1 MVKLIAEGGV
11 AGHLAHLYDNR
22 SLTFEKLAE
31 ILTAA
36 SRGKLVGTE
45 KTDGFNIY
53 LGFKNGEAKA
63 ARNKGDMQKGGM
75 NAVDLAM
82 REFKGGSDI
91 KKVYVDSFNA
101 FEAAVA
107 SLSDEEKKAIFGPE
121 GEIFY
126 NSEIMG
132 PGASNVVNYDSN
144 IITIHSAGHKRYD
157 EETDKVVNADVTEA
171 SKALDKVVDRF
182 EQATQGKNF
191 GVQRTAMVNLQKLSG
206 DYDLKIALEKIKKAG
221 FQGDMTVEDY
231 LDEKLSEDVG
241 EKFRSLDEDL
251 RQQIVDRILK
261 KEGAPTLTQIYR
273 GLGGESEIKDQVR
286 SYVQT
291 GNKTISKLI
300 WPIEDAIHDFA
311 VAMLEGMES
320 AYILDNSKELDRLK
334 KEVETAI
341 KSIQAYQGPGQE
353 MAHEILAKQLK
364 KIKNLDNI
372 TSVAEGFVFEYDGQ
386 LYKFT
391 GNFAPINQILG
402 LFRFGRGGVKIPRVD
417 EAKGAT
423 ETVAIVPGAFKPPH
437 RGHLDMVKH
446 YADNADRV
454 IIMVSPKA
462 RQTPSG
468 QDVGQDKSIAIWE
481 LYLNKAGL
489 TNVEVIPSPH
499 PSPVR
504 SAYEYVENTAQPG
517 ENVIL
522 GTSTKGGDQSRFA
535 KNVQAYAKEGVR
547 VLDPMKFAFDPV
559 GEELS
564 ASDFRSAAE
573 SSDINRFLPSGVE
586 PQDVLDILGIQGGTE
601 EVVEH
606 AALPI
611 FFRLI
616 EEVMNERDFQKDSE
630 RIKRHASMRMSTKG
644 KKKKGGMPFDINPP
658 KKRSKSSPPGF
669 GGSLEEG
676 KAESVLLAIA
686 MVLLNA
692 PDADAIHPNTIEK
705 INQILIKKDMTPD
718 QLFAKIVK
726 NKGITFDI
734 NKNNKIK
741 VTVDPDQKNKKGIIG
756 VDYKYSFESL
766 NIPYR
771 LSEGI
776 QDETWYYAS
785 DEPLGDKL
793 KPMYL
798 MPSRENAEMM
808 GKYVHAFKFKPGT
821 KWYDIGEDEDMKE
834 MLPYNIDTLGYLKN
848 RWDDFTYKNIDVV
861 WDIPDYK
868 KGFEKVF
875 VVNPDSLEQVD
886 MELGEISSMAGGS
899 VAGYSLPLG
908 AKPRKKKKNKKV
920 YMEPHM
926 HQDERKLEEISTSSG
941 GSIEQLNF
949 DISDEQQT
957 LYVREKEGKRG
968 YPFAGI
974 KVSIG
979 KKKYRHDNIKFPRS
993 KKNAH
998 KYHTESK
1005 DPKKG
1010 TGKKPKG
1017 SSRRLY
1023 TDEDPSDT
1031 VSVKFSTVQDIK
1043 DTLSKSSF
1051 KSKSHKRQSQII
1063 NLIHQRARAAYRNA
1077 KDPKVKKRLKK
1088 AYDYAKER
1096 KEASKRKTQR
1106 MNKSK

>member
-36 SRGKLVGTE
+36 SKGKLVGTE
-45 KTDGFNIY
+45 KTDGFNVY

-82 REFKGGSDI
+82 REFKGGPSI

-107 SLSDEEKKAIFGPE
+107 SLTDEEKLAIFGPE

-144 IITIHSAGHKRYD
+144 IITIHGSGHKRYD
-157 EETDKVVNADVTEA
+157 ADTDKVVVADVAEA
-171 SKALDKVVDRF
+171 SKALDSVVDRF

-191 GVQRTAMVNLQKLSG
+191 GVQRTALVNLQKLSG
-206 DYDLKIALEKIKKAG
+206 DHDLKIALEKIKKAG

-231 LDEKLSEDVG
+231 LDEKLSQDVE

-251 RQQIVDRILK
+251 RQQMVDRILK

-273 GLGGESEIKDQVR
+273 GLGGAAEMKDQVR

-311 VAMLEGMES
+311 VAMLENMES
-320 AYILDNSKELDRLK
+320 AYILDNNKEISRLK
-334 KEVETAI
+334 GEVETAI

-402 LFRFGRGGVKIPRVD
+402 LFRYGRGGVKIPRVD

-454 IIMVSPKA
+454 IVMVSPKA

-468 QDVGQDKSIAIWE
+468 QDVGQEQSIAIWE

-606 AALPI
+606 AALPL

-616 EEVMNERDFQKDSE
+616 EEALDEMEPIQKFYAKD
-630 RIKRHASMRMSTKG
+630 HAKKRMSTKG
-644 KKKKGGMPFDINPP
+644 EKKKGGAPYDVNPP
-658 KKRSKSSPPGF
+658 KARAKSAPPGF
-669 GGSLEEG
+669 GGALEE
-676 KAESVLLAIA
+676 E
-686 MVLLNA
+686 
-692 PDADAIHPNTIEK
+692 H
-705 INQILIKKDMTPD
+705 
-718 QLFAKIVK
+718 
-726 NKGITFDI
+726 
-734 NKNNKIK
+734 
-741 VTVDPDQKNKKGIIG
+741 
-756 VDYKYSFESL
+756 
-766 NIPYR
+766 R

-776 QDETWYYAS
+776 QDETWYYS
-785 DEPLGDKL
+785 TDEPIGDSL
-793 KPMYL
+793 EPMYL
-798 MPSRENAEMM
+798 VPNRDNAEMT
-808 GKYVHAFKFKPGT
+808 GKHVYAFKFKPGT
-821 KWYDIGEDEDMKE
+821 KWFDLGADEEMKN
-834 MLPYNIDTLGYLKN
+834 MLPYNIDTLGYLSF
-848 RWDDFTYKNIDVV
+848 RWEDFTYKNIDVV
-861 WDIPDYK
+861 WDIPDFK
-868 KGFEKVF
+868 QGFEKIF
-875 VVNPDSLEQVD
+875 VVNPESLEQVD
-886 MELGEISSMAGGS
+886 MELGELSSMAGGS
-899 VAGYSLPLG
+899 VEGYSLPLG
-908 AKPRKKKKNKKV
+908 AKPKRKKKKKKV

-926 HQDERKLEEISTSSG
+926 HQDGGNLQEISTSSG
-941 GSIEQLNF
+941 GSIEQLYY
-949 DISDEQQT
+949 DIGVTDKEEQT
-957 LYVREKEGKRG
+957 LRVKKKTEKNS
-968 YPFAGI
+968 YPYGGI
-974 KVSIG
+974 KINI
-979 KKKYRHDNIKFPRS
+979 KKKNYRHDNIKFPRLR
-993 KKNAH
+993 KDAH
-998 KYHTESK
+998 KYNE
-1005 DPKKG
+1005 
-1010 TGKKPKG
+1010 
-1017 SSRRLY
+1017 
-1023 TDEDPSDT
+1023 E
-1031 VSVKFSTVQDIK
+1031 
-1043 DTLSKSSF
+1043 
-1051 KSKSHKRQSQII
+1051 
-1063 NLIHQRARAAYRNA
+1063 
-1077 KDPKVKKRLKK
+1077 
-1088 AYDYAKER
+1088 
-1096 KEASKRKTQR
+1096 
-1106 MNKSK
+1106 

>member
-63 ARNKGDMQKGGM
+63 ARNKGDMQRGGM

-82 REFKGGSDI
+82 REFKGGPDI

-101 FEAAVA
+101 FENAVA
-107 SLSDEEKKAIFGPE
+107 SLTDEEKLAIFGPE

-144 IITIHSAGHKRYD
+144 IITIHGSGHKRYD
-157 EETDKVVNADVTEA
+157 AETDKVVNADVSEA
-171 SKALDKVVDRF
+171 SKALDQVVDRF

-191 GVQRTAMVNLQKLSG
+191 DVQRTAMVNLQKLSG
-206 DYDLKIALEKIKKAG
+206 DHDLKIALEKIKKAG

-231 LDEKLSEDVG
+231 LEEKLSQDVE

-251 RQQIVDRILK
+251 RQQMVDRILK

-273 GLGGESEIKDQVR
+273 GLGGAAEMKDQVR

-364 KIKNLDNI
+364 KIKSLDNI

-454 IIMVSPKA
+454 IVMVSPKA

-481 LYLNKAGL
+481 LYLNKSGL
-489 TNVEVIPSPH
+489 KNVEVIPSPH

-573 SSDINRFLPSGVE
+573 SSDIDRFLPSGVE
-586 PQDVLDILGIQGGTE
+586 PQDVLDILGIQGGAE

-606 AALPI
+606 AALPL

-616 EEVMNERDFQKDSE
+616 EEVMNEMEPIQKFYA
-630 RIKRHASMRMSTKG
+630 KNHAEKRMSTKG
-644 KKKKGGMPFDINPP
+644 KKKKGGAPYDISPP
-658 KKRSKSSPPGF
+658 KARSKSAPPGF

-676 KAESVLLAIA
+676 
-686 MVLLNA
+686 
-692 PDADAIHPNTIEK
+692 
-705 INQILIKKDMTPD
+705 
-718 QLFAKIVK
+718 IV
-726 NKGITFDI
+726 G
-734 NKNNKIK
+734 
-741 VTVDPDQKNKKGIIG
+741 
-756 VDYKYSFESL
+756 
-766 NIPYR
+766 
-771 LSEGI
+771 
-776 QDETWYYAS
+776 ETWYFGTDS
-785 DEPLGDKL
+785 ELGESL
-793 KPMYL
+793 EPMYL
-798 MPSRENAEMM
+798 TLNKDVAEAM
-808 GKYVHAFKFKPGT
+808 GKNVYAFKISEDSV
-821 KWYDIGEDEDMKE
+821 WHRSSEDSYDI
-834 MLPYNIDTLGYLKN
+834 DTIGYS
-848 RWDDFTYKNIDVV
+848 
-861 WDIPDYK
+861 DINL
-868 KGFEKVF
+868 EES
-875 VVNPDSLEQVD
+875 PDSFDVLWDPAQFKEGYETIYVINTSMLE
-886 MELGEISSMAGGS
+886 MSSMAGGS

-908 AKPRKKKKNKKV
+908 AKPKKKKKKV

-926 HQDERKLEEISTSSG
+926 HQDGENLQEISTSSG

-949 DISDEQQT
+949 DLTDDEKT
-957 LYVREKEGKRG
+957 LYVREKEGKKG

-974 KVSIG
+974 KINIK

-993 KKNAH
+993 RKDAH
-998 KYHTESK
+998 KYQTEAK

-1017 SSRRLY
+1017 SGRRLY

-1063 NLIHQRARAAYRNA
+1063 NLIHQRSRAAYNNA
-1077 KDPKVKKRLKK
+1077 KDPKVKSRLKK
-1088 AYDYAKER
+1088 AHDYAKER

>member
-1 MVKLIAEGGV
+1 MAKLIAEGGV

-22 SLTFEKLAE
+22 GLTFEKLKE

-63 ARNKGDMQKGGM
+63 ARNKGDMQRGGM

-82 REFKGGSDI
+82 REFKGGPDI

-107 SLSDEEKKAIFGPE
+107 SLSEEEKRAIFGPE

-157 EETDKVVNADVTEA
+157 AETDKVVNADVAEA
-171 SKALDKVVDRF
+171 SKSLDKVVDRF

-231 LDEKLSEDVG
+231 LEEKLSQDVE

-251 RQQIVDRILK
+251 RQQMVGRILK

-273 GLGGESEIKDQVR
+273 GLGGDDEMKDQVR

-334 KEVETAI
+334 NEVATAI

-364 KIKNLDNI
+364 KIKSLDNI

-391 GNFAPINQILG
+391 GNFAPVNQILG
-402 LFRFGRGGVKIPRVD
+402 LFRYGRGGVKIPRVD
-417 EAKGAT
+417 EVKGAT

-454 IIMVSPKA
+454 IVMVSPKA

-468 QDVGQDKSIAIWE
+468 QDVGQEQSISIWE

-489 TNVEVIPSPH
+489 TNVKVIPSPH

-573 SSDINRFLPSGVE
+573 SGDIARFLPSGVE
-586 PQDVLDILGIQGGTE
+586 PQDVLDILGIQGRTE

-606 AALPI
+606 AALPL

-616 EEVMNERDFQKDSE
+616 EEVMNEMEPIQKDYAKDWS
-630 RIKRHASMRMSTKG
+630 KKRMSTKG
-644 KKKKGGMPFDINPP
+644 EKKKGGAPYDVNPP
-658 KKRSKSSPPGF
+658 KERAKSAPPGF
-669 GGSLEEG
+669 GGALEE
-676 KAESVLLAIA
+676 E
-686 MVLLNA
+686 N
-692 PDADAIHPNTIEK
+692 
-705 INQILIKKDMTPD
+705 
-718 QLFAKIVK
+718 
-726 NKGITFDI
+726 
-734 NKNNKIK
+734 
-741 VTVDPDQKNKKGIIG
+741 
-756 VDYKYSFESL
+756 
-766 NIPYR
+766 R

-776 QDETWYYAS
+776 EEETWYYSTDKPIS
-785 DEPLGDKL
+785 DNLE
-793 KPMYL
+793 PMYL
-798 MPSRENAEMM
+798 VPNKDTAEMT
-808 GKYVHAFKFKPGT
+808 GKHVYAFKFKPGT
-821 KWYDIGEDEDMKE
+821 KWFDIGADEDMKKII
-834 MLPYNIDTLGYLKN
+834 PYNIDTLGYLSN
-848 RWDDFTYKNIDVV
+848 RWEDFTYRNIDVV
-861 WDIPDYK
+861 WDIPDFK
-868 KGFEKVF
+868 QGFEKIF
-875 VVNPDSLEQVD
+875 VVNPEALEQVD
-886 MELGEISSMAGGS
+886 MELGEMSSMAGGS

-908 AKPRKKKKNKKV
+908 AKPKKKKKKKV

-926 HQDERKLEEISTSSG
+926 HQDEGKLQEISTSSG

-949 DISDEQQT
+949 DVGVSDKEEQT
-957 LYVREKEGKRG
+957 LKVTKKTAKNS
-968 YPFAGI
+968 YPYGGI
-974 KVSIG
+974 HISIK
-979 KKKYRHDNIKFPRS
+979 KKKYRHDNVKFPRS
-993 KKNAH
+993 RKDAH
-998 KYHTESK
+998 KYSK
-1005 DPKKG
+1005 
-1010 TGKKPKG
+1010 
-1017 SSRRLY
+1017 
-1023 TDEDPSDT
+1023 E
-1031 VSVKFSTVQDIK
+1031 
-1043 DTLSKSSF
+1043 
-1051 KSKSHKRQSQII
+1051 
-1063 NLIHQRARAAYRNA
+1063 
-1077 KDPKVKKRLKK
+1077 
-1088 AYDYAKER
+1088 
-1096 KEASKRKTQR
+1096 
-1106 MNKSK
+1106 

>member
-1 MVKLIAEGGV
+1 MAKLIAEGGV

-82 REFKGGSDI
+82 REFKGGPDI

-231 LDEKLSEDVG
+231 LEEKLSQDVE

-251 RQQIVDRILK
+251 RQQMVDRILK
-261 KEGAPTLTQIYR
+261 KEGAPTLTRIYR
-273 GLGGESEIKDQVR
+273 GLGGDAEMKDQVR

-334 KEVETAI
+334 QEVETAI

-454 IIMVSPKA
+454 IVMVSPKA

-468 QDVGQDKSIAIWE
+468 QDIGQDKSIAIWQ
-481 LYLNKAGL
+481 LYLNKSGL

-535 KNVQAYAKEGVR
+535 KNVQQYAKEGVR
-547 VLDPMKFAFDPV
+547 VLNPMKFAFDPV

-564 ASDFRSAAE
+564 ASDFRSSAE
-573 SSDINRFLPSGVE
+573 NGDINKFLPSGVE
-586 PQDVLDILGIQGGTE
+586 SQDVLDILGIQGRTE

-606 AALPI
+606 AALPL

-616 EEVMNERDFQKDSE
+616 EEVMNEMEPIQKFYA
-630 RIKRHASMRMSTKG
+630 KKHASKRMSTKG
-644 KKKKGGMPFDINPP
+644 EKKKGGAPFDKDPP
-658 KKRSKSSPPGF
+658 KARAKSAPPGF
-669 GGSLEEG
+669 GGSLEE
-676 KAESVLLAIA
+676 ER
-686 MVLLNA
+686 
-692 PDADAIHPNTIEK
+692 
-705 INQILIKKDMTPD
+705 
-718 QLFAKIVK
+718 
-726 NKGITFDI
+726 
-734 NKNNKIK
+734 
-741 VTVDPDQKNKKGIIG
+741 
-756 VDYKYSFESL
+756 
-766 NIPYR
+766 R

-808 GKYVHAFKFKPGT
+808 GKHVHAFKFKPGT
-821 KWYDIGEDEDMKE
+821 KWYDIGADEDMKRI
-834 MLPYNIDTLGYLKN
+834 LPYNIDTLGYLSN
-848 RWDDFTYKNIDVV
+848 RWEDFTYKNIDVV
-861 WDIPDYK
+861 WDIPDFK
-868 KGFEKVF
+868 QGFEKIF
-875 VVNPDSLEQVD
+875 VVNPDALEQVD

-908 AKPRKKKKNKKV
+908 AKPKKKKNKKKV

-926 HQDERKLEEISTSSG
+926 HQDEGKLQEISTSSG

-949 DISDEQQT
+949 DVGVSDKEEQT
-957 LYVREKEGKRG
+957 LKVTKKTDKNS
-968 YPFAGI
+968 YPYGGI
-974 KVSIG
+974 HISI
-979 KKKYRHDNIKFPRS
+979 KNKKYRHDNIKFPRS
-993 KKNAH
+993 RRDVE
-998 KYHTESK
+998 KYQTEAK
-1005 DPKKG
+1005 EPKKG
-1010 TGKKPKG
+1010 SGKKPKG
-1017 SSRRLY
+1017 SGRRLY

-1063 NLIHQRARAAYRNA
+1063 NLIHQRSRAAYNNA

>member
-1 MVKLIAEGGV
+1 MAKLIAEGGV
-11 AGHLAHLYDNR
+11 AGHLAHIYDNR
-22 SLTFEKLAE
+22 GLTFEKIAE

-36 SRGKLVGTE
+36 SKGELVGTE

-53 LGFKNGEAKA
+53 LGYKNGEAKA

-82 REFKGGSDI
+82 REFAGGSEI

-107 SLSDEEKKAIFGPE
+107 SLSDEEKISIFGPE

-157 EETDKVVNADVTEA
+157 RETDKVVNADVTES

-191 GVQRTAMVNLQKLSG
+191 DIQKTAIVNLQKLSG
-206 DYDLKIALEKIKKAG
+206 DHDLKIALEKIKKAG
-221 FQGDMTVEDY
+221 LQGEMTVQDF
-231 LDEKLSEDVG
+231 LSEKLTEDVS
-241 EKFRSLDEDL
+241 EKFSSLNDDM
-251 RQQIVDRILK
+251 RQQVVDRVLK
-261 KEGAPTLTQIYR
+261 VQGAPTLTQIYR
-273 GLGGESEIKDQVR
+273 GLGGDKKLKEQVR
-286 SYVQT
+286 SYVQS

-320 AYILDNSKELDRLK
+320 AYVLDNAKELDRLK

-364 KIKNLDNI
+364 KIKHLDNI

-402 LFRFGRGGVKIPRVD
+402 LFRFGRRGVKIPRVD
-417 EAKGAT
+417 EAQGTT

-446 YADNADRV
+446 YSDNADRV
-454 IIMVSPKA
+454 IVMVSPKA

-468 QDVGQDKSIAIWE
+468 RNITQENSIDIWNYYFDVMN
-481 LYLNKAGL
+481 LN
-489 TNVEVIPSPH
+489 NVEVIPSPH

-504 SAYEYVENTAQPG
+504 SAYEYVGDDAKPG
-517 ENVIL
+517 ELVIL

-535 KNVQAYAKEGVR
+535 KNVQQYAKEGVT

-564 ASDFRSAAE
+564 ATDFRASIEKGDIDKFIPRGVNAE
-573 SSDINRFLPSGVE
+573 N
-586 PQDVLDILGIQGGTE
+586 VLNKLGIQGETE
-601 EVVEH
+601 EVEEH
-606 AALPI
+606 VALPL

-616 EEVMNERDFQKDSE
+616 EEVLDERDYQKKSE
-630 RIKRHASMRMSTKG
+630 RIKNHSSMRMSTKG
-644 KKKKGGMPFDINPP
+644 KVKKGGAPFNINPP
-658 KKRSKSSPPGF
+658 EKRSKSAPPGF
-669 GGSLEEG
+669 GGALEEGIVGETWYFGTDDSLEE
-676 KAESVLLAIA
+676 
-686 MVLLNA
+686 
-692 PDADAIHPNTIEK
+692 T
-705 INQILIKKDMTPD
+705 
-718 QLFAKIVK
+718 
-726 NKGITFDI
+726 
-734 NKNNKIK
+734 
-741 VTVDPDQKNKKGIIG
+741 
-756 VDYKYSFESL
+756 
-766 NIPYR
+766 
-771 LSEGI
+771 
-776 QDETWYYAS
+776 
-785 DEPLGDKL
+785 LG
-793 KPMYL
+793 PMYL
-798 MPSRENAEMM
+798 TLNKHFAEAM
-808 GKYVHAFKFKPGT
+808 GKNVYAFTISENSVWSRSSKNT
-821 KWYDIGEDEDMKE
+821 YDIDTIGYSDMNLSEASDSFDVLWDPAQFKE
-834 MLPYNIDTLGYLKN
+834 GYETIYVINTNI
-848 RWDDFTYKNIDVV
+848 
-861 WDIPDYK
+861 
-868 KGFEKVF
+868 
-875 VVNPDSLEQVD
+875 LE
-886 MELGEISSMAGGS
+886 LSSMAGGA

-908 AKPRKKKKNKKV
+908 AKPKKRKKKKV

-926 HQDERKLEEISTSSG
+926 HQDEG
-941 GSIEQLNF
+941 
-949 DISDEQQT
+949 
-957 LYVREKEGKRG
+957 
-968 YPFAGI
+968 
-974 KVSIG
+974 
-979 KKKYRHDNIKFPRS
+979 
-993 KKNAH
+993 
-998 KYHTESK
+998 K

-1017 SSRRLY
+1017 SGRRLY

-1031 VSVKFSTVQDIK
+1031 VSVKFSTVTDIR

-1063 NLIHQRARAAYRNA
+1063 NLIHQRVRAAYNNA

-1088 AYDYAKER
+1088 AYDYAKKR

>member
-22 SLTFEKLAE
+22 GLTFEKLAE

-45 KTDGFNIY
+45 KTDGFNVY
-53 LGFKNGEAKA
+53 LGFKDGEAKA

-82 REFKGGSDI
+82 REFKGGPAI

-107 SLSDEEKKAIFGPE
+107 SLSDEEKLAIFGPD

-144 IITIHSAGHKRYD
+144 IITIHGSGHKRYD
-157 EETDKVVNADVTEA
+157 ADTDKVVVADAAEA

-191 GVQRTAMVNLQKLSG
+191 DVQRTAMVSLQKLSG
-206 DYDLKIALEKIKKAG
+206 DHDLKIALERIKKAG

-231 LDEKLSEDVG
+231 LEEKLSQDVE
-241 EKFRSLDEDL
+241 EKFRSLDENL
-251 RQQIVDRILK
+251 KQQIVDRILK
-261 KEGAPTLTQIYR
+261 KEGASTLTQIYR
-273 GLGGESEIKDQVR
+273 GLGGDDKMKEQVR
-286 SYVQT
+286 EYVKT

-320 AYILDNSKELDRLK
+320 AYILDNNKEISRLK
-334 KEVETAI
+334 GEVETAI

-353 MAHEILAKQLK
+353 MAHEILAKQLR

-417 EAKGAT
+417 EAKGTT

-454 IIMVSPKA
+454 IVMVSPKA

-468 QDVGQDKSIAIWE
+468 QDVGQDKSIAIWQ
-481 LYLNKAGL
+481 LYLNKVGL

-547 VLDPMKFAFDPV
+547 VLDPMKFAFDPI

-573 SSDINRFLPSGVE
+573 SGDINKFLPSGVE
-586 PQDVLDILGIQGGTE
+586 PQDVLDILGIQGRTE

-606 AALPI
+606 AALPL

-616 EEVMNERDFQKDSE
+616 EEVMNEMEPIQKFYA
-630 RIKRHASMRMSTKG
+630 KGHAEKRMSSKG
-644 KKKKGGMPFDINPP
+644 EKKKGGAPYDVSPP
-658 KKRSKSSPPGF
+658 KARSKSAPPGF
-669 GGSLEEG
+669 GGALQEE
-676 KAESVLLAIA
+676 
-686 MVLLNA
+686 
-692 PDADAIHPNTIEK
+692 H
-705 INQILIKKDMTPD
+705 
-718 QLFAKIVK
+718 
-726 NKGITFDI
+726 
-734 NKNNKIK
+734 
-741 VTVDPDQKNKKGIIG
+741 
-756 VDYKYSFESL
+756 
-766 NIPYR
+766 R

-776 QDETWYYAS
+776 QDETWYHS
-785 DEPLGDKL
+785 TDEPLEGKL

-798 MPSRENAEMM
+798 SPSRESAEMT
-808 GKYVHAFKFKPGT
+808 GKHVYAFKFKPDT
-821 KWYDIGEDEDMKE
+821 KWFDIGADEDLKRII
-834 MLPYNIDTLGYLKN
+834 PYNIDTLGYLSS
-848 RWDDFTYKNIDVV
+848 RWEDFTYRNIDVV
-861 WDIPDYK
+861 WDIPDFK
-868 KGFEKVF
+868 QGFEKVF
-875 VVNPDSLEQVD
+875 VVNPDALEQVD

-908 AKPRKKKKNKKV
+908 AKPRKKKKNKKSGKP

-926 HQDERKLEEISTSSG
+926 HQDGDNLQEISTSSG

-949 DISDEQQT
+949 DVGVSDKEEQT
-957 LYVREKEGKRG
+957 LRVTKKTAKNS
-968 YPFAGI
+968 YPYGGI
-974 KVSIG
+974 HINIK
-979 KKKYRHDNIKFPRS
+979 KKKYRHDKIKFPRLR
-993 KKNAH
+993 KDAH
-998 KYHTESK
+998 KY
-1005 DPKKG
+1005 
-1010 TGKKPKG
+1010 GK
-1017 SSRRLY
+1017 
-1023 TDEDPSDT
+1023 E
-1031 VSVKFSTVQDIK
+1031 
-1043 DTLSKSSF
+1043 
-1051 KSKSHKRQSQII
+1051 
-1063 NLIHQRARAAYRNA
+1063 
-1077 KDPKVKKRLKK
+1077 
-1088 AYDYAKER
+1088 
-1096 KEASKRKTQR
+1096 
-1106 MNKSK
+1106 

>member
-1 MVKLIAEGGV
+1 MAKLIAEGGV

-22 SLTFEKLAE
+22 GLTFEKLAE

-45 KTDGFNIY
+45 KTDGFNVY

-82 REFKGGSDI
+82 REFKGGPDI

-107 SLSDEEKKAIFGPE
+107 SLSDEEKLAIFGPE

-144 IITIHSAGHKRYD
+144 IITIHGSGHKRYD
-157 EETDKVVNADVTEA
+157 ADTDKVVVADVAEA

-206 DYDLKIALEKIKKAG
+206 DHDLKIALEKIKKAG

-231 LDEKLSEDVG
+231 LDEKLSQDVD

-273 GLGGESEIKDQVR
+273 GLGGNAEMKDQVR

-311 VAMLEGMES
+311 VAMLENMES
-320 AYILDNSKELDRLK
+320 AYILDNNKEISRLK

-402 LFRFGRGGVKIPRVD
+402 LFRYGRGGVKIPRVD

-454 IIMVSPKA
+454 IVMVSPKA

-468 QDVGQDKSIAIWE
+468 QDVGQEQSIAIWE

-547 VLDPMKFAFDPV
+547 VLDPMKFAFDPI

-586 PQDVLDILGIQGGTE
+586 PQDVLDILGIQGGAE

-606 AALPI
+606 AALPL

-616 EEVMNERDFQKDSE
+616 EEALNEMEPIQKFYAKD
-630 RIKRHASMRMSTKG
+630 HAKKRMSTKG
-644 KKKKGGMPFDINPP
+644 EKKKGGAPFDVDPP
-658 KKRSKSSPPGF
+658 KARSKSAPPGF
-669 GGSLEEG
+669 GGALEEG
-676 KAESVLLAIA
+676 FV
-686 MVLLNA
+686 
-692 PDADAIHPNTIEK
+692 
-705 INQILIKKDMTPD
+705 
-718 QLFAKIVK
+718 
-726 NKGITFDI
+726 G
-734 NKNNKIK
+734 
-741 VTVDPDQKNKKGIIG
+741 
-756 VDYKYSFESL
+756 
-766 NIPYR
+766 
-771 LSEGI
+771 
-776 QDETWYYAS
+776 ETWYYS
-785 DEPLGDKL
+785 TNEKIGEDLE
-793 KPMYL
+793 PMYL
-798 MPSRENAEMM
+798 TLNKNVAEAMGENV
-808 GKYVHAFKFKPGT
+808 YAFT
-821 KWYDIGEDEDMKE
+821 INSDSVWHRSSEDSYDI
-834 MLPYNIDTLGYLKN
+834 DT
-848 RWDDFTYKNIDVV
+848 I
-861 WDIPDYK
+861 
-868 KGFEKVF
+868 
-875 VVNPDSLEQVD
+875 
-886 MELGEISSMAGGS
+886 
-899 VAGYSLPLG
+899 GYS
-908 AKPRKKKKNKKV
+908 
-920 YMEPHM
+920 
-926 HQDERKLEEISTSSG
+926 D
-941 GSIEQLNF
+941 
-949 DISDEQQT
+949 
-957 LYVREKEGKRG
+957 
-968 YPFAGI
+968 
-974 KVSIG
+974 
-979 KKKYRHDNIKFPRS
+979 
-993 KKNAH
+993 
-998 KYHTESK
+998 
-1005 DPKKG
+1005 
-1010 TGKKPKG
+1010 
-1017 SSRRLY
+1017 
-1023 TDEDPSDT
+1023 
-1031 VSVKFSTVQDIK
+1031 
-1043 DTLSKSSF
+1043 
-1051 KSKSHKRQSQII
+1051 I
-1063 NLIHQRARAAYRNA
+1063 NLT
-1077 KDPKVKKRLKK
+1077 
-1088 AYDYAKER
+1088 
-1096 KEASKRKTQR
+1096 EASRFF
-1106 MNKSK
+1106 

>member
-1 MVKLIAEGGV
+1 MPKLIAEGGV

-36 SRGKLVGTE
+36 SRGDLVGTE
-45 KTDGFNIY
+45 KTDGYNID

-63 ARNKGDMQKGGM
+63 ARNKGDMQRGGM

-82 REFKGGSDI
+82 REFQGGA
-91 KKVYVDSFNA
+91 KVKEVYVDAFNA

-107 SLSDEEKKAIFGPE
+107 SLSDEEKVAIFGPE

-126 NSEIMG
+126 NTEIMG
-132 PGASNVVNYDSN
+132 PGASNVVNYDTD
-144 IITIHSAGHKRYD
+144 IITIHGAGHKRYD
-157 EETDKVVNADVTEA
+157 AETDKVVTADAGDA

-182 EQATQGKNF
+182 EQATQGKKF
-191 GVQRTAMVNLQKLSG
+191 DVQRTALVNLKKLDG
-206 DYDLKIALEKIKKAG
+206 DYDLKIALERIKKAG
-221 FQGDMTVEDY
+221 FEGNMTVEEFLMDN
-231 LDEKLSEDVG
+231 LLEDVG
-241 EKFRSLDEDL
+241 EKFPSLSNDL
-251 RQQIVDRILK
+251 QQQVVNRILK
-261 KEGAPTLTQIYR
+261 VEGAPTLTQIYR
-273 GLGGESEIKDQVR
+273 GLGGDKDLKQQVR
-286 SYVQT
+286 SYVQA

-300 WPIEDAIHDFA
+300 WPIEDAVHDFA

-320 AYILDNSKELDRLK
+320 AYVLDNSKELARLK

-341 KSIQAYQGPGQE
+341 KSIQAYQGPSQE

-364 KIKNLDNI
+364 KIKHLDNI
-372 TSVAEGFVFEYDGQ
+372 SSVAEGFVFEYDGQ

-391 GNFAPINQILG
+391 GNFAPVNQILG

-454 IIMVSPKA
+454 VVMVSPKA

-468 QDVGQDKSIAIWE
+468 QDVGQEQSIAIWQ
-481 LYLNKAGL
+481 LYLNKSGL

-535 KNVQAYAKEGVR
+535 KNVQQYAKEGVR

-586 PQDVLDILGIQGGTE
+586 PQDVLDILGIQGGAE

-606 AALPI
+606 AALPL

-616 EEVMNERDFQKDSE
+616 EEVLNEMEPIQKFYAKD
-630 RIKRHASMRMSTKG
+630 HAKKRMSTKG
-644 KKKKGGMPFDINPP
+644 EKKKGGAPYDENPP
-658 KKRSKSSPPGF
+658 KARSKSAPPGF
-669 GGSLEEG
+669 GGSLEE
-676 KAESVLLAIA
+676 E
-686 MVLLNA
+686 
-692 PDADAIHPNTIEK
+692 H
-705 INQILIKKDMTPD
+705 
-718 QLFAKIVK
+718 
-726 NKGITFDI
+726 
-734 NKNNKIK
+734 
-741 VTVDPDQKNKKGIIG
+741 
-756 VDYKYSFESL
+756 
-766 NIPYR
+766 R

-776 QDETWYYAS
+776 EDETWYHS
-785 DEPLGDKL
+785 TDERLGDSL

-798 MPSRENAEMM
+798 VPNRETAEMT
-808 GKYVHAFKFKPGT
+808 GKHIYAFKFKPGT
-821 KWYDIGEDEDMKE
+821 KWFDIGEDEELKG
-834 MLPYNIDTLGYLKN
+834 MLPYNLDTLGYSRD
-848 RWDDFTYKNIDVV
+848 RWEDFTYRDIDVV

-868 KGFEKVF
+868 QGFEKIF

-886 MELGEISSMAGGS
+886 MEIGEMSSMAGGS

-908 AKPRKKKKNKKV
+908 AKPRKRKKKKI
-920 YMEPHM
+920 
-926 HQDERKLEEISTSSG
+926 DEISTSAG

-949 DISDEQQT
+949 DLTDDTQT
-957 LYVREKEGKRG
+957 LYAREKEGKKG

-974 KVSIG
+974 KISIK
-979 KKKYRHDNIKFPRS
+979 KKKYRHDNMTFPRS
-993 KKNAH
+993 RKDAH
-998 KYHTESK
+998 KY
-1005 DPKKG
+1005 
-1010 TGKKPKG
+1010 GK
-1017 SSRRLY
+1017 
-1023 TDEDPSDT
+1023 E
-1031 VSVKFSTVQDIK
+1031 
-1043 DTLSKSSF
+1043 
-1051 KSKSHKRQSQII
+1051 
-1063 NLIHQRARAAYRNA
+1063 
-1077 KDPKVKKRLKK
+1077 
-1088 AYDYAKER
+1088 
-1096 KEASKRKTQR
+1096 
-1106 MNKSK
+1106 

>member
-1 MVKLIAEGGV
+1 MAKLIAEGGV

-22 SLTFEKLAE
+22 GLTFEKLAE

-45 KTDGFNIY
+45 KTDGFNVY

-82 REFKGGSDI
+82 REFKGGPDI

-107 SLSDEEKKAIFGPE
+107 SLSDEEKLAIFGPE

-144 IITIHSAGHKRYD
+144 IITIHGSGHKRYD
-157 EETDKVVNADVTEA
+157 ADTDKVVVADVAEA

-231 LDEKLSEDVG
+231 LDEKLSEDVD

-273 GLGGESEIKDQVR
+273 GLGGKAEMKDQVR

-311 VAMLEGMES
+311 VAMLENMES
-320 AYILDNSKELDRLK
+320 AYILDNNKEISRLK
-334 KEVETAI
+334 GEVETAI

-364 KIKNLDNI
+364 KIKSLDNI

-454 IIMVSPKA
+454 IVMVSPKA

-468 QDVGQDKSIAIWE
+468 QDVGQEQSIAIWE
-481 LYLNKAGL
+481 LYLNKSGL

-535 KNVQAYAKEGVR
+535 KNVQQYAKEGVR
-547 VLDPMKFAFDPV
+547 VLDPMKFAFDPI

-586 PQDVLDILGIQGGTE
+586 PQDVLDILGIQGGAE

-606 AALPI
+606 AALPL

-616 EEVMNERDFQKDSE
+616 EEALNEMEPIQKFYAKD
-630 RIKRHASMRMSTKG
+630 HAKKRMSTKG
-644 KKKKGGMPFDINPP
+644 EKKKGGAPFDVDPP
-658 KKRSKSSPPGF
+658 KARSKSAPPGF
-669 GGSLEEG
+669 GGALEE
-676 KAESVLLAIA
+676 SHRI
-686 MVLLNA
+686 
-692 PDADAIHPNTIEK
+692 
-705 INQILIKKDMTPD
+705 
-718 QLFAKIVK
+718 
-726 NKGITFDI
+726 
-734 NKNNKIK
+734 
-741 VTVDPDQKNKKGIIG
+741 
-756 VDYKYSFESL
+756 
-766 NIPYR
+766 
-771 LSEGI
+771 SEGI
-776 QDETWYYAS
+776 EGETWYHS
-785 DEPLGDKL
+785 TDERLGDSL

-798 MPSRENAEMM
+798 VPNRETAEMT
-808 GKYVHAFKFKPGT
+808 GKHVYAFKFKPGT
-821 KWYDIGEDEDMKE
+821 KWFDLGEDEELKD
-834 MLPYNIDTLGYLKN
+834 MLPYNLDTLGYLRD
-848 RWDDFTYKNIDVV
+848 RWEDFTYRNIDVV

-868 KGFEKVF
+868 QGFEKIF
-875 VVNPDSLEQVD
+875 VVNPEALEQVD
-886 MELGEISSMAGGS
+886 MELGEISSMGGGS

-908 AKPRKKKKNKKV
+908 AKPRKKKKKKKV

-926 HQDERKLEEISTSSG
+926 HQDGDNLQEISTSSG

-949 DISDEQQT
+949 DLTDDTQT
-957 LYVREKEGKRG
+957 LYVREKEGKKG

-974 KVSIG
+974 KINIK

-993 KKNAH
+993 RKDAH
-998 KYHTESK
+998 RY
-1005 DPKKG
+1005 
-1010 TGKKPKG
+1010 GK
-1017 SSRRLY
+1017 
-1023 TDEDPSDT
+1023 E
-1031 VSVKFSTVQDIK
+1031 
-1043 DTLSKSSF
+1043 
-1051 KSKSHKRQSQII
+1051 
-1063 NLIHQRARAAYRNA
+1063 
-1077 KDPKVKKRLKK
+1077 
-1088 AYDYAKER
+1088 
-1096 KEASKRKTQR
+1096 
-1106 MNKSK
+1106 

>member
-1 MVKLIAEGGV
+1 MTKLIAEGGV

-22 SLTFEKLAE
+22 GLTFEKLAE

-36 SRGKLVGTE
+36 SKGELVGTE

-63 ARNKGDMQKGGM
+63 ARNKGDMQRGGM

-82 REFKGGSDI
+82 REFKGGPQI
-91 KKVYVDSFNA
+91 KKVYVDAFNA
-101 FEAAVA
+101 FENAVS
-107 SLSDEEKKAIFGPE
+107 SLTDQEKEAIFGPE

-132 PGASNVVNYDSN
+132 PGASNVINYDSN
-144 IITIHSAGHKRYD
+144 IITIHGSGHKRYD
-157 EETDKVVNADVTEA
+157 DETDKVVNADADDA

-191 GVQRTAMVNLQKLSG
+191 GVQRTAFVNLQKLEG
-206 DYDLKIALEKIKKAG
+206 NYDLKIALEKIKKAG
-221 FQGDMTVEDY
+221 LQGNMTVQDF
-231 LDEKLSEDVG
+231 LAEKLLEDTN
-241 EKFRSLDEDL
+241 EKFPSLGDDMK
-251 RQQIVDRILK
+251 QQIVNRITK
-261 KEGAPTLTQIYR
+261 VEGAPTLTQIYR
-273 GLGGESEIKDQVR
+273 GLGGDKELKEQVR
-286 SYVQT
+286 NYVQS

-311 VAMLEGMES
+311 VAMLENMES
-320 AYILDNSKELDRLK
+320 AYVLDNAKELDRLK
-334 KEVETAI
+334 KEVQTAI

-364 KIKNLDNI
+364 KIKHLDNI

-402 LFRFGRGGVKIPRVD
+402 LFRFGRSGVKIPRVN

-454 IIMVSPKA
+454 IVMVSPKP
-462 RQTPSG
+462 RQTPNGADIS
-468 QDVGQDKSIAIWE
+468 QDESIAIWK
-481 LYLNKAGL
+481 LYFENDGL
-489 TNVEVIPSPH
+489 ENVEVIPSPH

-504 SAYEYVENTAQPG
+504 SAYDYVGEIAEPG
-517 ENVIL
+517 EMVIL

-535 KNVQAYAKEGVR
+535 KNVQQYAKEGVR
-547 VLDPMKFAFDPV
+547 VLDPMKYAFDPI

-564 ASDFRSAAE
+564 ATDFRSALE
-573 SSDINRFLPSGVE
+573 SGELATAKFLPNGISPE
-586 PQDVLDILGIQGGTE
+586 DVLDIVGIKGETE

-606 AALPI
+606 IALPL
-611 FFRLI
+611 FFRMI
-616 EEVMNERDFQKDSE
+616 ENAMNEIEPIQKFYSKDHDN
-630 RIKRHASMRMSTKG
+630 KRLSSKG
-644 KKKKGGMPFDINPP
+644 QRKKGGTPFNINPP
-658 KKRSKSSPPGF
+658 KSRSKSAPPGF
-669 GGSLEEG
+669 GGALEEG
-676 KAESVLLAIA
+676 
-686 MVLLNA
+686 
-692 PDADAIHPNTIEK
+692 
-705 INQILIKKDMTPD
+705 
-718 QLFAKIVK
+718 IV
-726 NKGITFDI
+726 G
-734 NKNNKIK
+734 
-741 VTVDPDQKNKKGIIG
+741 
-756 VDYKYSFESL
+756 
-766 NIPYR
+766 
-771 LSEGI
+771 
-776 QDETWYYAS
+776 ETWYFGT
-785 DEPLGDKL
+785 DNKIGEDLQ
-793 KPMYL
+793 PMYL
-798 MPSRENAEMM
+798 TLNKNIAEAMGSYLYSFTISENSVWRESSDDS
-808 GKYVHAFKFKPGT
+808 
-821 KWYDIGEDEDMKE
+821 YDIDTIGYSGTNLAEASNSFDILWDPSQFKE
-834 MLPYNIDTLGYLKN
+834 GYE
-848 RWDDFTYKNIDVV
+848 TI
-861 WDIPDYK
+861 
-868 KGFEKVF
+868 F
-875 VVNPDSLEQVD
+875 VVNTNIL
-886 MELGEISSMAGGS
+886 EISSMAGVS

-908 AKPRKKKKNKKV
+908 AKPRRKKKKRKKV

-926 HQDERKLEEISTSSG
+926 HQDGKSLQETSTMSAEPAIDAAFGPDYPTYEIDKKTDKN
-941 GSIEQLNF
+941 E
-949 DISDEQQT
+949 
-957 LYVREKEGKRG
+957 
-968 YPFAGI
+968 YPYAGI
-974 KVSIG
+974 KISIR
-979 KKKYRHDNIKFPRS
+979 KKNYKHDKKDIKFPRL
-993 KKNAH
+993 KKDAH
-998 KYHTESK
+998 KYQTEGK

-1017 SSRRLY
+1017 SGRRLY

-1063 NLIHQRARAAYRNA
+1063 NLIHQRSRAAYNNA
-1077 KDPKVKKRLKK
+1077 KDPKVKSRLKK

>member
-45 KTDGFNIY
+45 KTDGFNVY

-82 REFKGGSDI
+82 REFKGGPAI

-107 SLSDEEKKAIFGPE
+107 SLSDEEKLAIFGPE

-144 IITIHSAGHKRYD
+144 IITIHGSGHKRYD
-157 EETDKVVNADVTEA
+157 ADTDKVVVADVAEA
-171 SKALDKVVDRF
+171 SKALDSVVDRF

-206 DYDLKIALEKIKKAG
+206 DHDLKIALEKIKKAG

-231 LDEKLSEDVG
+231 LEEKLSEDVD
-241 EKFRSLDEDL
+241 EKFRSLDEGL

-261 KEGAPTLTQIYR
+261 KQGAPTLTQIYR
-273 GLGGESEIKDQVR
+273 GLGGAAEMKDQVR

-311 VAMLEGMES
+311 VAMLENMES
-320 AYILDNSKELDRLK
+320 AYILDNNKEISRLK
-334 KEVETAI
+334 GEVETAI

-402 LFRFGRGGVKIPRVD
+402 LFRYGRGGVKIPRVD

-454 IIMVSPKA
+454 IVMVSPKA

-468 QDVGQDKSIAIWE
+468 QDVGQEQSIAIWE

-535 KNVQAYAKEGVR
+535 KNVQQYAKEGVR

-586 PQDVLDILGIQGGTE
+586 PQDVLDILGIQGGAE

-606 AALPI
+606 AALPL

-616 EEVMNERDFQKDSE
+616 EEVLDEMEPIQKFYAKD
-630 RIKRHASMRMSTKG
+630 HAKKRMSTKG
-644 KKKKGGMPFDINPP
+644 EKKKGGAPYDVNPP
-658 KKRSKSSPPGF
+658 KARAKSAPPGF
-669 GGSLEEG
+669 GGALEE
-676 KAESVLLAIA
+676 EHRI
-686 MVLLNA
+686 
-692 PDADAIHPNTIEK
+692 
-705 INQILIKKDMTPD
+705 
-718 QLFAKIVK
+718 
-726 NKGITFDI
+726 
-734 NKNNKIK
+734 
-741 VTVDPDQKNKKGIIG
+741 
-756 VDYKYSFESL
+756 
-766 NIPYR
+766 
-771 LSEGI
+771 SEGI
-776 QDETWYYAS
+776 EDETWYHS
-785 DEPLGDKL
+785 TDKPIGDSL
-793 KPMYL
+793 EPMYL
-798 MPSRENAEMM
+798 VPNRDTAEMT
-808 GKYVHAFKFKPGT
+808 GKYVYAFKFKPGT
-821 KWYDIGEDEDMKE
+821 KWFDLGADEEMKN
-834 MLPYNIDTLGYLKN
+834 MLPYNIDTLGYLSF
-848 RWDDFTYKNIDVV
+848 RWEDFTYKNIDVV
-861 WDIPDYK
+861 WDIPDFK
-868 KGFEKVF
+868 QGFEKIF
-875 VVNPDSLEQVD
+875 VVNPDALEQVD

-908 AKPRKKKKNKKV
+908 AKPRKKKKKKKV

-926 HQDERKLEEISTSSG
+926 HQDGDNIQEISTSSG
-941 GSIEQLNF
+941 GSIEQMYF
-949 DISDEQQT
+949 DVGVSDKEEQT
-957 LYVREKEGKRG
+957 LRVTRKTEKNS
-968 YPFAGI
+968 YPYGGI
-974 KVSIG
+974 KINIK

-993 KKNAH
+993 RKDAH
-998 KYHTESK
+998 KYQTEAK

-1017 SSRRLY
+1017 SDRRLY

-1031 VSVKFSTVQDIK
+1031 VSVKFSTVQDVK
-1043 DTLSKSSF
+1043 DTLSKQSF

-1063 NLIHQRARAAYRNA
+1063 NLVHQRARAAYNNA
-1077 KDPKVKKRLKK
+1077 KDPKVKSRLKK

>member
-22 SLTFEKLAE
+22 GLTFEKIAE

-36 SRGKLVGTE
+36 SKGELVGTE

-53 LGFKNGEAKA
+53 LGYKNGEARA
-63 ARNKGDMQKGGM
+63 ARNKGDMKKGGM

-82 REFKGGSDI
+82 REFAGGPQI
-91 KKVYVDSFNA
+91 KEVYVDSFNA
-101 FEAAVA
+101 FENAVA
-107 SLSDEEKKAIFGPE
+107 SLSDEEKLAIFGPE

-182 EQATQGKNF
+182 EQATKGKNF
-191 GVQRTAMVNLQKLSG
+191 DVQRTAMVNLQKLSG
-206 DYDLKIALEKIKKAG
+206 DHDLKIALEKIKKAG
-221 FQGDMTVEDY
+221 LQGEMTVQDFLAENLAEDIN
-231 LDEKLSEDVG
+231 
-241 EKFRSLDEDL
+241 EKFPSLSDDL
-251 RQQIVDRILK
+251 KEQVVNRILK
-261 KEGAPTLTQIYR
+261 VEGAPTLTQIYR
-273 GLGGESEIKDQVR
+273 GLGGDKELKEQVR
-286 SYVQT
+286 SYVQS

-320 AYILDNSKELDRLK
+320 AYVLDNAKELDRLK

-364 KIKNLDNI
+364 KIKHLDNI

-391 GNFAPINQILG
+391 GNFAPVNQILG

-446 YADNADRV
+446 YSNNADRV
-454 IIMVSPKA
+454 VVMVSPKV
-462 RQTPSG
+462 REMPDGRGIT
-468 QDVGQDKSIAIWE
+468 QDNSIAIWK
-481 LYLNKAGL
+481 LFADKAGL
-489 TNVEVIPSPH
+489 GNIEVIPSPH

-504 SAYEYVENTAQPG
+504 SAFEYVGEDAQPG
-517 ENVIL
+517 EMVIL

-535 KNVQAYAKEGVR
+535 KNVQQYAKEGVR
-547 VLDPMKFAFDPV
+547 VLDPMKYAFDPV

-564 ASDFRSAAE
+564 ATDFRNALSQGE
-573 SSDINRFLPSGVE
+573 DIAKFLPNGVD
-586 PQDVLDILGIQGGTE
+586 PKDVLDILGIQGETE

-606 AALPI
+606 VALPL

-616 EEVMNERDFQKDSE
+616 EEALDERDYQKDSK
-630 RIKRHASMRMSTKG
+630 RIKKHSSMRMSTKG
-644 KKKKGGMPFDINPP
+644 KRKPGGAPFDINPP
-658 KKRSKSSPPGF
+658 EKRSKSAPPGF
-669 GGSLEEG
+669 GGALEEG
-676 KAESVLLAIA
+676 
-686 MVLLNA
+686 
-692 PDADAIHPNTIEK
+692 
-705 INQILIKKDMTPD
+705 
-718 QLFAKIVK
+718 IV
-726 NKGITFDI
+726 G
-734 NKNNKIK
+734 
-741 VTVDPDQKNKKGIIG
+741 
-756 VDYKYSFESL
+756 
-766 NIPYR
+766 
-771 LSEGI
+771 
-776 QDETWYYAS
+776 ETWYFGT
-785 DEPLGDKL
+785 DDTLEETFE
-793 KPMYL
+793 PMYL
-798 MPSRENAEMM
+798 TLNKNFAESM
-808 GKYVHAFKFKPGT
+808 GKNVYAFT
-821 KWYDIGEDEDMKE
+821 ISEESVWNRSSEDTYDIDTIGYSDINLSEASDSFDVLWDPAQFKE
-834 MLPYNIDTLGYLKN
+834 GYETIYVLN
-848 RWDDFTYKNIDVV
+848 TSI
-861 WDIPDYK
+861 
-868 KGFEKVF
+868 
-875 VVNPDSLEQVD
+875 LE
-886 MELGEISSMAGGS
+886 LSSMAGGS

-908 AKPRKKKKNKKV
+908 AKKRKGKKKKV

-926 HQDERKLEEISTSSG
+926 HQD
-941 GSIEQLNF
+941 
-949 DISDEQQT
+949 
-957 LYVREKEGKRG
+957 
-968 YPFAGI
+968 
-974 KVSIG
+974 
-979 KKKYRHDNIKFPRS
+979 
-993 KKNAH
+993 
-998 KYHTESK
+998 ESK

-1017 SSRRLY
+1017 SGRRLY

-1031 VSVKFSTVQDIK
+1031 VSVKFSTVTDIR

-1063 NLIHQRARAAYRNA
+1063 NLIHQRARAAYNNA
-1077 KDPKVKKRLKK
+1077 KDPKVKSRLKK

>member
-1 MVKLIAEGGV
+1 MAKLIAEGGV

-22 SLTFEKLAE
+22 GLTFEKIAE

-36 SRGKLVGTE
+36 SKGELIGTE

-53 LGFKNGEAKA
+53 LGFKNGEARA
-63 ARNKGDMQKGGM
+63 ARNKGDMQRGGM

-82 REFKGGSDI
+82 REFKGGPQI

-107 SLSDEEKKAIFGPE
+107 SLSDEEKLAIFGPE

-126 NSEIMG
+126 NTEIMG
-132 PGASNVVNYDSN
+132 PGASNVVNYDADVL
-144 IITIHSAGHKRYD
+144 TIHSAGHKRYD
-157 EETDKVVNADVTEA
+157 AETDKVVNADVDEA

-191 GVQRTAMVNLQKLSG
+191 DVQRTAMVNLQKLAG
-206 DYDLKIALEKIKKAG
+206 DHDLKIALEKIKKAG
-221 FQGDMTVEDY
+221 LQGEMTVQDF
-231 LDEKLSEDVG
+231 LSENLLEDVK
-241 EKFRSLDEDL
+241 EKFPSLNDDIK
-251 RQQIVDRILK
+251 QQVVDRILK
-261 KEGAPTLTQIYR
+261 VQGAPTLTQIYR
-273 GLGGESEIKDQVR
+273 GLGGDEDLKQQVR
-286 SYVQT
+286 SYVQS
-291 GNKTISKLI
+291 GNKTISRLI

-320 AYILDNSKELDRLK
+320 AYVLDNAKELDRLK

-364 KIKNLDNI
+364 KIKHLDNI

-402 LFRFGRGGVKIPRVD
+402 LFRFGRAGVKIPRVD
-417 EAKGAT
+417 EAQGAT

-446 YADNADRV
+446 YSDNADRV
-454 IIMVSPKA
+454 IVMVSPKA

-468 QDVGQDKSIAIWE
+468 KDITQENSIDIWNYYFDVMN
-481 LYLNKAGL
+481 LN
-489 TNVEVIPSPH
+489 NVEVIPSPH

-504 SAYEYVENTAQPG
+504 SAYQYVEDDAKPG
-517 ENVIL
+517 ELVIL

-535 KNVQAYAKEGVR
+535 KNVQQYAKEGVT

-564 ASDFRSAAE
+564 ATDFRASIE
-573 SSDINRFLPSGVE
+573 KGDIDKFIPRGVNPE
-586 PQDVLDILGIQGGTE
+586 NVLDKLGIQGETE
-601 EVVEH
+601 EVEEDG
-606 AALPI
+606 ALPL

-616 EEVMNERDFQKDSE
+616 DEALNEIEPIQKFYAKD
-630 RIKRHASMRMSTKG
+630 HAKKRMSTKG
-644 KKKKGGMPFDINPP
+644 EKKKGGAPYDIDPP
-658 KKRSKSSPPGF
+658 KDRAKSAPPGF
-669 GGSLEEG
+669 GGAMEEG
-676 KAESVLLAIA
+676 
-686 MVLLNA
+686 
-692 PDADAIHPNTIEK
+692 
-705 INQILIKKDMTPD
+705 
-718 QLFAKIVK
+718 IV
-726 NKGITFDI
+726 G
-734 NKNNKIK
+734 
-741 VTVDPDQKNKKGIIG
+741 
-756 VDYKYSFESL
+756 
-766 NIPYR
+766 
-771 LSEGI
+771 
-776 QDETWYYAS
+776 ETWYFGT
-785 DEPLGDKL
+785 DTELGESL
-793 KPMYL
+793 EPMYL
-798 MPSRENAEMM
+798 TLNKYIAECM
-808 GKYVHAFKFKPGT
+808 GKYVYAFSINEDSVWHT
-821 KWYDIGEDEDMKE
+821 SSQDSYDIDTIGYAEVNLSEASNSFDVLWDPAQFKE
-834 MLPYNIDTLGYLKN
+834 GYE
-848 RWDDFTYKNIDVV
+848 TIY
-861 WDIPDYK
+861 
-868 KGFEKVF
+868 
-875 VVNPDSLEQVD
+875 VVNTSIL
-886 MELGEISSMAGGS
+886 EISSMAGGS

-908 AKPRKKKKNKKV
+908 AKPRKKKKNKKSGKP

-926 HQDERKLEEISTSSG
+926 HQDGQNLQEISTSSG
-941 GSIEQLNF
+941 GSIEQLYF
-949 DISDEQQT
+949 DVGVSDKEEQT
-957 LYVREKEGKRG
+957 LRVSKRTDKNS
-968 YPFAGI
+968 YPYGGI
-974 KVSIG
+974 HINIK
-979 KKKYRHDNIKFPRS
+979 KKKYRHDDIKFPRS
-993 KKNAH
+993 RKDAH
-998 KYHTESK
+998 KYQTEGK

-1017 SSRRLY
+1017 SGRRLY

-1031 VSVKFSTVQDIK
+1031 VSVKFSTVTDIR

-1063 NLIHQRARAAYRNA
+1063 NLIHQRVRAAYNNA

>member
-1 MVKLIAEGGV
+1 MAKLIAEGGV

-22 SLTFEKLAE
+22 GLTFEKIAE

-36 SRGKLVGTE
+36 SKGELVGTE
-45 KTDGFNIY
+45 KTDGFNVY

-82 REFKGGSDI
+82 REFKGGPQI
-91 KKVYVDSFNA
+91 KKVYVDAFNA

-107 SLSDEEKKAIFGPE
+107 SLSDEEKVAIFGPE

-126 NSEIMG
+126 NTEIMG
-132 PGASNVVNYDSN
+132 PGASNVVNYDADVL
-144 IITIHSAGHKRYD
+144 TIHSAGHKRYD
-157 EETDKVVNADVTEA
+157 EETDKVVNADVVEA

-191 GVQRTAMVNLQKLSG
+191 DVQRTAMVNLQKLAG
-206 DYDLKIALEKIKKAG
+206 GHDLKIALEKIKKAG
-221 FQGDMTVEDY
+221 LQGDMTVQDF
-231 LDEKLSEDVG
+231 LAEKLSEDVN
-241 EKFRSLDEDL
+241 EKFPSLNDDL
-251 RQQIVDRILK
+251 KEQVINRILK
-261 KEGAPTLTQIYR
+261 VEGAPTLTQIYR
-273 GLGGESEIKDQVR
+273 GLGGDKELKEQVR
-286 SYVQT
+286 SYVQS

-320 AYILDNSKELDRLK
+320 AYVLDNAKELDRLK

-364 KIKNLDNI
+364 KIKHLDNI

-391 GNFAPINQILG
+391 GNFAPVNQILG
-402 LFRFGRGGVKIPRVD
+402 LFRYGRGGVKIPRVD

-454 IIMVSPKA
+454 IVMVSPKA

-468 QDVGQDKSIAIWE
+468 QDVGQDKSIDIWE

-504 SAYEYVENTAQPG
+504 SAYEYVENTAEPG

-547 VLDPMKFAFDPV
+547 VLNPMKFAFDPV

-573 SSDINRFLPSGVE
+573 NGDIDKFLPSGIE
-586 PQDVLDILGIQGGTE
+586 PQDVLDILDIQGETE

-606 AALPI
+606 VALPL

-616 EEVMNERDFQKDSE
+616 EEALDERDYQKDSK
-630 RIKRHASMRMSTKG
+630 RIKKHSSMRMSTKG
-644 KKKKGGMPFDINPP
+644 KNKKGGAPYSINPP
-658 KKRSKSSPPGF
+658 KARSKSAPPGF
-669 GGSLEEG
+669 GGSLEE
-676 KAESVLLAIA
+676 VLTEEHRI
-686 MVLLNA
+686 
-692 PDADAIHPNTIEK
+692 
-705 INQILIKKDMTPD
+705 
-718 QLFAKIVK
+718 
-726 NKGITFDI
+726 
-734 NKNNKIK
+734 
-741 VTVDPDQKNKKGIIG
+741 
-756 VDYKYSFESL
+756 
-766 NIPYR
+766 
-771 LSEGI
+771 SEGI
-776 QDETWYYAS
+776 EGETWYFSS
-785 DEPLGDKL
+785 DEPNLKDL

-798 MPSRENAEMM
+798 VPSRDTAEMM
-808 GKYVHAFKFKPGT
+808 GKHVLAFKIKPGA
-821 KWYDIGEDEDMKE
+821 KWFDLGADEDLKRI
-834 MLPYNIDTLGYLKN
+834 LPYNLDTLGYLRD
-848 RWDDFTYKNIDVV
+848 RWDDFTYRDIDVV

-868 KGFEKVF
+868 QGFEKIF
-875 VVNPDSLEQVD
+875 VVNPDVLEQVD

-899 VAGYSLPLG
+899 VAGYSMPLG
-908 AKPRKKKKNKKV
+908 AKRRRGKKKKV

-926 HQDERKLEEISTSSG
+926 HQD
-941 GSIEQLNF
+941 
-949 DISDEQQT
+949 
-957 LYVREKEGKRG
+957 
-968 YPFAGI
+968 
-974 KVSIG
+974 
-979 KKKYRHDNIKFPRS
+979 
-993 KKNAH
+993 
-998 KYHTESK
+998 
-1005 DPKKG
+1005 
-1010 TGKKPKG
+1010 
-1017 SSRRLY
+1017 
-1023 TDEDPSDT
+1023 
-1031 VSVKFSTVQDIK
+1031 
-1043 DTLSKSSF
+1043 
-1051 KSKSHKRQSQII
+1051 
-1063 NLIHQRARAAYRNA
+1063 
-1077 KDPKVKKRLKK
+1077 
-1088 AYDYAKER
+1088 
-1096 KEASKRKTQR
+1096 
-1106 MNKSK
+1106 